1 MKKSKFLSFKRI
13 YLFILILCLA
23 YIGTKFTFGLY
34 ESNLDTDVTGNV
46 SDIKLKINNVNIVN
60 NTGDISE
67 VVVTDIT
74 WTAVNH
80 TRAGKISPGAS
91 GTFNLRLDPYGSQV
105 AILYRFTFVDKTI
118 DPDKILTFTDIRAS
132 NGNVIRTGVNEYSGI
147 ISLADIENSQTITL
161 NIDFEYVDE
170 EDMEPFTEDSGN
182 LDDFFTINFEAIQY
196 NGETLVPYS
205 G

>member
-1 MKKSKFLSFKRI
+1 MKKSKFLSFKNVYI
-13 YLFILILCLA
+13 IILLLCLA
-23 YIGTKFTFGLY
+23 YIGTKFTFSLY
-34 ESNLDTDVTGNV
+34 ESNLDTDVSGNI

-74 WTAVNH
+74 WTSTSH
-80 TRAGKISPGAS
+80 TRVGKISPGAT

-105 AILYRFTFVDKTI
+105 AILYRFTFIDKTI
-118 DPDKILTFTDIRAS
+118 DSNKILTFTDIRAS

-147 ISLADIENSQTITL
+147 ISLADINNSQTITL
-161 NIDFEYVDE
+161 NIDFEYTDE
-170 EDMEPFTEDSGN
+170 EDMEPFTEDSEN
-182 LDDFFTINFEAIQY
+182 LDDFFTINFEALQY
-196 NGETLVPYS
+196 NGETLIPYT

>member
-1 MKKSKFLSFKRI
+1 MKKSKFLSFKHV
-13 YLFILILCLA
+13 YLFILLLCLA
-23 YIGTKFTFGLY
+23 YIGSKFTFSLY
-34 ESNLDTDVTGNV
+34 ESYANTDINGDI

-60 NTGDISE
+60 NTGDISD

-74 WTAVNH
+74 WTGVSH

-105 AILYRFTFVDKTI
+105 AIIYKFTFVDKTI
-118 DPDKILTFTDIRAS
+118 DPDKILTFTNITAS
-132 NGNVIRTGVNEYSGI
+132 NGTVIRTGINEYSGI
-147 ISLADIENSQTITL
+147 ISLNDINNGQTIAL

-170 EDMEPFTEDSGN
+170 EDMEPFTEDSEN
-182 LDDFFTINFEAIQY
+182 LDDFFTINFDAKQY
-196 NGETLVPYS
+196 NGEALVPYT

>member
-1 MKKSKFLSFKRI
+1 MKKSKFLSFKNVYI
-13 YLFILILCLA
+13 IILLLCLA
-23 YIGTKFTFGLY
+23 YIGTKFTFSLY
-34 ESNLDTDVTGNV
+34 ESNLDTDVSGNI

-74 WTAVNH
+74 WTSTSH
-80 TRAGKISPGAS
+80 TRVGKISPGAT

-105 AILYRFTFVDKTI
+105 AILYRFTFIDKTI
-118 DPDKILTFTDIRAS
+118 DSDKILTFTDIRAS

-147 ISLADIENSQTITL
+147 ISLADINNSQTITL
-161 NIDFEYVDE
+161 NIDFEYTDE
-170 EDMEPFTEDSGN
+170 EDMEPFTEDSEN
-182 LDDFFTINFEAIQY
+182 LDDFFTINFEALQY
-196 NGETLVPYS
+196 NGETLIPYT

>member
-1 MKKSKFLSFKRI
+1 MKKSKFLSFKNVYI
-13 YLFILILCLA
+13 IILLLCLA
-23 YIGTKFTFGLY
+23 YIGTKFTFSLY
-34 ESNLDTDVTGNV
+34 ESNLDTDVSGNI

-74 WTAVNH
+74 WTSTSH
-80 TRAGKISPGAS
+80 TRVGKISPGAT

-105 AILYRFTFVDKTI
+105 AILYRFTFIDKTI
-118 DPDKILTFTDIRAS
+118 DSNKILTFTDIRAS

-147 ISLADIENSQTITL
+147 ISLADINNSQTITL
-161 NIDFEYVDE
+161 NIDIEYTDE
-170 EDMEPFTEDSGN
+170 EDMEPFTEDSEN
-182 LDDFFTINFEAIQY
+182 LDDFFTINFEALQY
-196 NGETLVPYS
+196 NGETLIPYT